1 MSDTD
6 QTASSPPLRLR
17 GFVLAVIAATVPVA
31 AAAVVAIASSPPSRG
46 SAVGALLFCL
56 LALAADLKPVPLD
69 ESGERNVS
77 LAFVFILAM
86 QILFGWEYA
95 TLGAFVATLASQL
108 TEPTNVLR
116 ISFNT
121 AVYGLSAFASAL
133 PVFIFGFDP
142 VGVAGTDYN
151 TLALLAFVG
160 GACYVVLNVILVCLA
175 VSFAHGVGLRSLLLD
190 NLNHYGPAF
199 VIMAFMATLAALLWT
214 VEPHLE
220 LLLAGPLMTLALYQR
235 YATKSERAERDAHY
249 DALTGLRNHRSFQQE
264 LGEALE
270 IAAVDGG
277 AVALCL
283 IDIDNFKSIND
294 RFGHPIGDDVLRLL
308 GETLTA
314 ESVEGVTAYRMGG
327 EEFAL
332 LMPGWEEAAAYQ
344 LVEAVH
350 ARLWDT
356 HFPHGEPVTVSA
368 GIASYPRFAADRE
381 ELLRAADGAL
391 YWAKNHGKNRSCIF
405 SPSIVRIVTPEELE
419 RNAERQARLRA
430 AEGLIRVVDAK
441 DAYVGEHSQSVS
453 RLTEGIARTMGL
465 DEATVEKVR
474 LAGLLH
480 DVGKIAIPRDL
491 LQKLEALT
499 EEEVE
504 IIRQH
509 PALGARLLEGLG
521 LEPVEEW
528 IRHHHERWDGS
539 GYPDALAGDDIPL
552 GARIVHVADAYEAM
566 TTERTY
572 REAREP
578 AAAIAELRRKSWQQ
592 FDARVVAALEQF
604 VRETDGEAPDLVV
617 EETR

>member
-1 MSDTD
+1 MSDSNHD
-6 QTASSPPLRLR
+6 TARLQR
-17 GFVLAVIAATVPVA
+17 RLHRFVYAVIAVAIPVA
-31 AAAVVAIASSPPSRG
+31 VGAVAAIASSPPDTG
-46 SAVGALLFCL
+46 PAVGALLFAL
-56 LALAADLKPVPLD
+56 IALAADLKPVPLD
-69 ESGERNVS
+69 ETRERTVS
-77 LAFVFILAM
+77 LASVFLLASTL
-86 QILFGWEYA
+86 LFGWEYA
-95 TLGAFVATLASQL
+95 TLSALVVAAVSQVIDPSGLLRGA
-108 TEPTNVLR
+108 
-116 ISFNT
+116 FNT
-121 AVYGLSAFASAL
+121 AAYGLAGFASAVPML
-133 PVFIFGFDP
+133 AA
-142 VGVAGTDYN
+142 GVEPIAGTSPNYD
-151 TLALLAFVG
+151 LLVG
-160 GACYVVLNVILVCLA
+160 LTFAGAACYVVVNIGLVCVA
-175 VSFAHGVGLRSLLLD
+175 VSLAHRTALRPLLLD
-190 NLNHYGPAF
+190 NLHHYGPAYLNK
-199 VIMAFMATLAALLWT
+199 AFMATLAAVLWT
-214 VEPHLE
+214 IEPRLE
-220 LLLAGPLMTLALYQR
+220 ILLAGPLLSLALSQR
-235 YATKSERAERDAHY
+235 YASKSVAAERDALH
-249 DALTGLRNHRSFQQE
+249 DGLTGLCNHRSFQQE
-264 LGEALE
+264 LGDALE
-270 IAAVDGG
+270 SADGRP
-277 AVALCL
+277 VALCL

-294 RFGHPIGDDVLRLL
+294 RFGHPIGDDVLSLL
-308 GETLTA
+308 GEVLRA
-314 ESVEGVTAYRMGG
+314 ECSAGVTPYRMGG
-327 EEFAL
+327 EEFAIL
-332 LMPGWEEAAAYQ
+332 LPGWEEGEAYQ
-344 LVEAVH
+344 LVERAH

-528 IRHHHERWDGS
+528 IRHHHERWDGL

-552 GARIVHVADAYEAM
+552 GARIVHVADAYDAM
-566 TTERTY
+566 TTDRTY

-592 FDARVVAALEQF
+592 FDARVVAALETYITG
-604 VRETDGEAPDLVV
+604 VGSEPELSAH
-617 EETR
+617 ESS